1 MKLTFNFNQ
10 RNFVNIEKN
19 LRVKTSLNVS
29 FAYIFFINDASSFNN
44 LDDDFND
51 DAALSEDFQQGIFIF
66 KLYIMLI
73 I

>member
-19 LRVKTSLNVS
+19 LCVKTSLNIS
-29 FAYIFFINDASSFNN
+29 FTYIFFISDASSFNN
-44 LDDDFND
+44 LDDDFDD
-51 DAALSEDFQQGIFIF
+51 DAALSEDSQQGIFIF